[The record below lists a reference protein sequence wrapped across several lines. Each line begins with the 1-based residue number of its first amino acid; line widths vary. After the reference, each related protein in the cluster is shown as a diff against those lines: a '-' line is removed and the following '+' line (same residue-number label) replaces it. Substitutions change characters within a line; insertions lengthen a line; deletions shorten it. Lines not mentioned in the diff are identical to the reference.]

1 MPPQFPSYHRGMTKN
16 PLKPVKRYRPGKAL
30 AEEHSLK
37 EDDEEEEIAQEEERR
52 RQEEAKCRQQT
63 RPAPKATSFP
73 SSTAGKVTKEVKDVT
88 LEDEDEEGF
97 ITEEEEE
104 VAKPS
109 TIQKPAVAR
118 QAPSAAV
125 ELEEEEEEEIES
137 EEEESEEEESSEEE
151 APKRVL
157 LRPTFIKKDKRKGNE
172 ENGDQASSAP
182 GVADTAAEAEARR
195 AQRQEKAD
203 FLVRDQLEKEAMA
216 RLAGKKAWDED
227 ENIAA
232 EEEALDDRD
241 GLDPEAEYAAWKLR
255 ELKRIKR
262 QREAIEAAE
271 KEREE
276 IERRRALNPE
286 EREREDREFIQ
297 KQKEEKEAGRG
308 QTGFMQRYFHKGA
321 FFRDD
326 LEREGL
332 DKRNIMGARFID
344 ETNREVLPEYMQI
357 RDMTKLGRKG
367 RTRYKDLRSEDTG
380 RWGEGFD
387 NRPRRPRDDDKFL
400 QNVTDERFLPDRDR
414 PPSEKTV
421 AVVDRIQEGDLASLA
436 PAHILPGQEI
446 INDMMMNVLGTGV
459 GIEVGIGMIINMI
472 EIGEN
477 SEKEVIHLMM
487 IETNVVGP
495 RVECRLDTHPYVHYL
510 WPLALKSTYLMH
522 DH

>member
-1 MPPQFPSYHRGMTKN
+1 MTAQ

-30 AEEHSLK
+30 PEEQSSEEE
-37 EDDEEEEIAQEEERR
+37 EDEEEIAQEEERR
-52 RQEEAKCRQQT
+52 KKEEAERRRKSQQS

-73 SSTAGKVTKEVKDVT
+73 ASAAGKVTKGVKDVT

-97 ITEEEEE
+97 VTEDEEEEAA

-109 TIQKPAVAR
+109 TIQRPAVAG
-118 QAPSAAV
+118 QAPAAAV
-125 ELEEEEEEEIES
+125 ESEE

-151 APKRVL
+151 SSEDEAPRRVL
-157 LRPTFIKKDKRKGNE
+157 LRPTFIKKDKRKGTE
-172 ENGDQASSAP
+172 EKSGQPASAP

-227 ENIAA
+227 ENVAA

-262 QREAIEAAE
+262 QREAIEEAE

-276 IERRRALNPE
+276 IERRRALAPE
-286 EREREDREFIQ
+286 EREREDQEFIQ

-332 DKRNIMGARFID
+332 DKRNIMGARFAD

-380 RWGEGFD
+380 RWGDGFD
-387 NRPRRPRDDDKFL
+387 NRPRRPRDDDKLL

-414 PPSEKTV
+414 RDDGRGRDAAATGANSSTV
-421 AVVDRIQEGDLASLA
+421 REDRRRRRSSRSRSRS
-436 PAHILPGQEI
+436 H
-446 INDMMMNVLGTGV
+446 
-459 GIEVGIGMIINMI
+459 
-472 EIGEN
+472 
-477 SEKEVIHLMM
+477 S
-487 IETNVVGP
+487 P
-495 RVECRLDTHPYVHYL
+495 RRRDYKRYDDDRPRDRSKDRDDRDDRDRRDQRKRSHSPYDDRDKRRRTESRVS
-510 WPLALKSTYLMH
+510 P
-522 DH
+522 

>member
-1 MPPQFPSYHRGMTKN
+1 MTAQ

-30 AEEHSLK
+30 PEEQSS
-37 EDDEEEEIAQEEERR
+37 EEEEDEDEIAQEEERR
-52 RQEEAKCRQQT
+52 KQEEAERRRKSQQT

-73 SSTAGKVTKEVKDVT
+73 GSAAGKVTKGVKDVT

-97 ITEEEEE
+97 VTEEEEE
-104 VAKPS
+104 VAAVAKPS
-109 TIQKPAVAR
+109 TIQRPAVAGR
-118 QAPSAAV
+118 VPAAAV
-125 ELEEEEEEEIES
+125 ESEE
-137 EEEESEEEESSEEE
+137 EEEESEEEESSEEESSEDE

-172 ENGDQASSAP
+172 ENGGQPTSTP

-227 ENIAA
+227 ENVAA

-262 QREAIEAAE
+262 QREAIEEAE

-276 IERRRALNPE
+276 IERRRALAPE
-286 EREREDREFIQ
+286 EREREDQEFIQ

-332 DKRNIMGARFID
+332 DKRNIMGARFAD

-387 NRPRRPRDDDKFL
+387 NRPRRPRDDDKLL

-414 PPSEKTV
+414 RDDGRGRDATATGANSSTMRE
-421 AVVDRIQEGDLASLA
+421 DRRRRRRSYSRRRSSRSRSRS
-436 PAHILPGQEI
+436 H
-446 INDMMMNVLGTGV
+446 
-459 GIEVGIGMIINMI
+459 
-472 EIGEN
+472 
-477 SEKEVIHLMM
+477 S
-487 IETNVVGP
+487 P
-495 RVECRLDTHPYVHYL
+495 RRRDYKRYDDDRPRERNRDSDRYRDDRHDRDRRDQRKRSHSPYDDRDKRRRTESRVS
-510 WPLALKSTYLMH
+510 P
-522 DH
+522 